1 MIKVVTGAGASG
13 KSSFAESLL
22 EQSEAGR
29 KIYAATMRVWDDEC
43 RERVRK
49 HRRMREKKG
58 FETAERPVDLG
69 GLFVPEDGAVLV
81 ECMSNLAANEMYRE
95 GFENEGSP
103 ELRAARAGDR
113 ILDGIRLLAEASR
126 DLVVVTN
133 EVFGDISAGD
143 AETEAYRRLMG
154 RLDRE
159 LFSMADEVWEAVC
172 EIPVRL
178 KGEKEQAGSSGT
190 EPGRGPDRSGKED
203 IHMRFITGGA
213 FQGKRDFAE
222 QLLSREGVLEYE
234 TADGAADPFEAA
246 YSRKLVVN
254 VQDYVRRFAGLEDGE
269 ARERLQE
276 FLDRL
281 IKENPGAVAVMDE
294 IGCGIVPVGR
304 EERLW
309 RDLAGEA
316 AQTLAAC
323 SRDVYRVTGGLAQ
336 VLKGGER

>member
-1 MIKVVTGAGASG
+1 MIKVVNGAGASG

-22 EQSEAGR
+22 EQSEAKR
-29 KIYAATMRVWDDEC
+29 KIYAATMIVWDDEC
-43 RERVRK
+43 RARVKK
-49 HRRMREKKG
+49 HRQMREKKG

-69 GLFVPEDGAVLV
+69 ELFVPEDGAVLV

-95 GFENEGSP
+95 DVGMESCA
-103 ELRAARAGDR
+103 ELRAAQAGER
-113 ILDGIRLLAEASR
+113 ILRGLRLLAEAAR

-133 EVFGDISAGD
+133 EVFGDIKLTEE
-143 AETEAYRRLMG
+143 ETAAYQRLMG
-154 RLDRE
+154 RLNRE
-159 LFSMADEVWEAVC
+159 LFSMAGEVWEVVC
-172 EIPVRL
+172 GIPVQL
-178 KGEKEQAGSSGT
+178 KGRNRPSPDGSQNKKGEESL
-190 EPGRGPDRSGKED
+190 
-203 IHMRFITGGA
+203 HMKFITGGA

-222 QLLSREGVLEYE
+222 QLLAREDVLEYE